1 MRCCLEN
8 PHQCQA
14 QANNKERRAL
24 KSFLWKKVDARI
36 AAVVFILALTGCSTL
51 RPTETESVRTYLLE
65 AQIQSTIPGK
75 PIPLALT
82 VSAPRAAP
90 GYDTVR
96 MAFVRQPHTLEYFAK
111 NRWAETPARMLG
123 PLLVRTLDQQT
134 GFSTVTSADGMVKG
148 DIRLDT
154 EITLIQQEFNN
165 SQSSLH
171 MKLRVQL
178 VEQAS
183 FRVLATQVFDAIET
197 APTND
202 PYGGVIAANR
212 MLPRLLGQIA
222 DFAATNSLSHSK
234 HNK

>member
-1 MRCCLEN
+1 M
-8 PHQCQA
+8 
-14 QANNKERRAL
+14 KY
-24 KSFLWKKVDARI
+24 FLGKKVDARI
-36 AAVVFILALTGCSTL
+36 TAVLFALVLAGCSTL
-51 RPTETESVRTYLLE
+51 RPTETEPVRTYLLE
-65 AQIQSTIPGK
+65 AQVDRTVQVK

-82 VSAPRAAP
+82 VSTPRAAP

-111 NRWAETPARMLG
+111 NRWAETPAKMLG

-148 DIRLDT
+148 DVRLDT
-154 EITLIQQEFNN
+154 EITLLQQEFAN

-183 FRVLATQVFDAIET
+183 FRVLATQVFDVVEA

-222 DFAATNSLSHSK
+222 DFAAMNSLAHSK